1 MDDDVRKLMKDE
13 VDSKTSSLVSQNL
26 FLLKRSIDLSL
37 LRQGFHIPPEF
48 HALVYAAL
56 GRELQHGE
64 SCDINLIV
72 EGKVFLVRMYNIDFD
87 RTKYPTHPDLL
98 QVRYSEN
105 SPIAK
110 HLQRIFS
117 KAYSWLTAE
126 RERVGQRKKIILPK
140 ELSDVVVLWASP
152 IAKTFILEC
161 LPVQEMA
168 VEEEI
173 KAQNELEFEIFEQ
186 RTDTSAGIKSSLRM
200 QHVRQLDRSIGES
213 LKRLYDYRCQATGER
228 IGEAYGSECIVEAH
242 HIEYFTKSMNND
254 TQNIIILSPTF
265 HRIVHRYNPRFD
277 RESLYFEFENGV
289 REKVILDKHLQRV

>member
-1 MDDDVRKLMKDE
+1 MNNVAL
-13 VDSKTSSLVSQNL
+13 SNI

-56 GRELQHGE
+56 GRELHHGE
-64 SCDINLIV
+64 SCDIQLMV
-72 EGKVFLVRMYNIDFD
+72 EGKAFQVRMNNIDFD
-87 RTKYPTHPDLL
+87 LDKYPTHPDLL

-110 HLQRIFS
+110 HLQAIFS
-117 KAYSWLTAE
+117 KAYKWLTAE
-126 RERVGQRKKIILPK
+126 RERVGQRRKIVLPK

-152 IAKTFILEC
+152 VSGTFVLEY
-161 LPVQEMA
+161 LPAQEIA
-168 VEEEI
+168 VEAEI
-173 KAQNELEFEIFEQ
+173 KAQDELAFEIFEP
-186 RTDTSAGIKSSLRM
+186 REDKKTGIKTSLRM

-213 LKRLYDYRCQATGER
+213 LKLLYDYRCQVTGER

-242 HIEYFTKSMNND
+242 HIEYFTQSLNND

-277 RESLYFEFENGV
+277 REGLCFEFANGV
-289 REKVILDKHLQRV
+289 HEAVRLDRHLRI